1 MIRSYYERVISC
13 INAAY
18 LAVEYDGKLYAFISD
33 GGWSIEAKIFS
44 LEEAE
49 LIDDGWTHFEC
60 VKRIHHPLDQ
70 RDLVKRIAPN
80 MKYDLLGRG
89 KLIDNYISFSLQET
103 TGEHRSVLIS
113 YIDFRHP
120 IRYISIHGQQY
131 IAVFGISESDIVS
144 IRIPDYYKNRNINNS
159 MPVQKPAHDISSE
172 MSLADSIRATLA
184 EDERKAEER
193 RKFIEGILNN
203 SK

>member
-33 GGWSIEAKIFS
+33 GGCGIEAKIFS

-49 LIDDGWTHFEC
+49 LIDDGWTRFEC
-60 VKRIHHPLDQ
+60 VQRIHHPLDQ
-70 RDLVKRIAPN
+70 TDLVKRIAPN

-89 KLIDNYISFSLQET
+89 KLIDNDISFSLQET

-113 YIDFRHP
+113 YIDLRHP

-144 IRIPDYYKNRNINNS
+144 IRKPDYYKNRNINNP

-184 EDERKAEER
+184 EDKRKDEER

>member
-89 KLIDNYISFSLQET
+89 KLIDNDISFSLQET

-113 YIDFRHP
+113 YIDLRHP

-131 IAVFGISESDIVS
+131 IAVFGISDSDIVS
-144 IRIPDYYKNRNINNS
+144 IRIPDYYKNRNINNP
-159 MPVQKPAHDISSE
+159 MPVHKPAHDISSE

-184 EDERKAEER
+184 ENKRKDEER

-203 SK
+203 FK

>member
-70 RDLVKRIAPN
+70 TDLVKRIAPN

-89 KLIDNYISFSLQET
+89 KLIDNDISFSLQET

-113 YIDFRHP
+113 YIDLRHP

-144 IRIPDYYKNRNINNS
+144 IRKPDYYKNRNINNP

-184 EDERKAEER
+184 EDKRKDEER

>member
-1 MIRSYYERVISC
+1 MIRSYYERVISSV
-13 INAAY
+13 NAAY
-18 LAVEYDGKLYAFISD
+18 PAVEYDGKLFAFISD
-33 GGWSIEAKIFS
+33 GGGSIEAKIFS

-49 LIDDGWTHFEC
+49 LIDEGWTHFEC
-60 VKRIHHPLDQ
+60 AQRFHHPLYQ
-70 RDLVKRIAPN
+70 RDVVKHIAPH

-89 KLIDNYISFSLQET
+89 KLIDNDISFSLQET
-103 TGEHRSVLIS
+103 TGEHRSVLVS
-113 YIDFRHP
+113 YIDFGHP
-120 IRYISIHGQQY
+120 IRYISLYGQPY
-131 IAVFGISESDIVS
+131 IAVFGISESDIIS
-144 IRIPDYYKNRNINNS
+144 IRKPDYYKNRNIDNP
-159 MPVQKPAHDISSE
+159 MPVQKPANDISSE

>member
-89 KLIDNYISFSLQET
+89 KLIDNDISFSLQET

>member
-89 KLIDNYISFSLQET
+89 KLIDNDISFSLQET

-113 YIDFRHP
+113 YIDLRHP

-131 IAVFGISESDIVS
+131 IAVFGISDSDIVS
-144 IRIPDYYKNRNINNS
+144 IRIPDYYKNRNINNP
-159 MPVQKPAHDISSE
+159 MPVHKPAHDISSE

-184 EDERKAEER
+184 EDKRKDEER

>member
-1 MIRSYYERVISC
+1 
-13 INAAY
+13 
-18 LAVEYDGKLYAFISD
+18 
-33 GGWSIEAKIFS
+33 
-44 LEEAE
+44 
-49 LIDDGWTHFEC
+49 
-60 VKRIHHPLDQ
+60 
-70 RDLVKRIAPN
+70 

-89 KLIDNYISFSLQET
+89 KLIDNDISFSLQET

-120 IRYISIHGQQY
+120 IRYISSHGQQY

-184 EDERKAEER
+184 ENKRKDEER

>member
-80 MKYDLLGRG
+80 MKYDLFGRG
-89 KLIDNYISFSLQET
+89 KLIDNDISFSLQET

-184 EDERKAEER
+184 ENKRKDEER

>member
-89 KLIDNYISFSLQET
+89 KLIDNDISFSLQET

-113 YIDFRHP
+113 YIDLRHP

-144 IRIPDYYKNRNINNS
+144 IRKPDYYKNRNINNP
-159 MPVQKPAHDISSE
+159 MPVQKPGHDISSE

-184 EDERKAEER
+184 EDKRKDEER

>member
-33 GGWSIEAKIFS
+33 GGWGIESKIFS

-89 KLIDNYISFSLQET
+89 KLIDNDISFSLQET

-120 IRYISIHGQQY
+120 IRYISSHGQQY

-184 EDERKAEER
+184 ENKRKDEER

>member
-89 KLIDNYISFSLQET
+89 KLIDNDISFSLQET

-144 IRIPDYYKNRNINNS
+144 IRIPDYYKNRNINNP
-159 MPVQKPAHDISSE
+159 MPVQKPAHGISSE

-184 EDERKAEER
+184 EDKRKDEER

>member
-89 KLIDNYISFSLQET
+89 KLIDNDISFSLQET

-184 EDERKAEER
+184 ENKRKDEER